1 MYEVT
6 QEQYEKVVG
15 RNPAK
20 FRDPR
25 KPGEGV
31 TWDDAQAFCRRLS
44 ETESKKY
51 RLPTA
56 VEWEYACRAGTT
68 TEYYWGN
75 DWEDGYTWTD
85 KSSGGSTRQVGTAK
99 PNPWGLY
106 DMCGNVWEWC
116 QDTKGTYAPGAETD
130 PVSLYGSGR
139 VLRGGSWHSTP
150 QSARSANRN
159 YYNPPGREDVDGF
172 REVLAAQE

>member
-85 KSSGGSTRQVGTAK
+85 KSSGGSTRHFLPDILFCTDKSEPGQF
-99 PNPWGLY
+99 PY
-106 DMCGNVWEWC
+106 DFHPYKNRRRE
-116 QDTKGTYAPGAETD
+116 
-130 PVSLYGSGR
+130 YG
-139 VLRGGSWHSTP
+139 VKEKIKTWKT
-150 QSARSANRN
+150 
-159 YYNPPGREDVDGF
+159 REIMPEIIF
-172 REVLAAQE
+172 